1 MDPYN
6 TPQSA
11 VLQEGAEIDYQAI
24 EFSRL
29 KKLYYRS
36 VNLNVIAFLWLLGLG
51 ITLIMV
57 AYSLLGSVAIGGP
70 EIIIMAILTVPFGI
84 AAFGLYKRENWGRI
98 LGIIGCFFTL
108 LSIPIG
114 TIIGICGLFALFG
127 SPELFGSSKLK
138 HKELKLAFKAA
149 KKK

>member
-1 MDPYN
+1 M
-6 TPQSA
+6 
-11 VLQEGAEIDYQAI
+11 
-24 EFSRL
+24 
-29 KKLYYRS
+29 
-36 VNLNVIAFLWLLGLG
+36 AF
-51 ITLIMV
+51 
-57 AYSLLGSVAIGGP
+57 GGP
-70 EIIIMAILTVPFGI
+70 EIVIMAVLTVPFGI
-84 AAFGLYKRENWGRI
+84 ASFGLYKRENWGRI

-114 TIIGICGLFALFG
+114 TIIGVCGLFALFG